1 MADNMTIG
9 PALAIGGNKVEMT
22 QQGKIQV
29 TNPNGKIKTL
39 SQDQFKKQLVKNAD
53 KIQNGEDFEFK
64 KDKKTLKI
72 AAAVVATAAV
82 VTGVIYRKEIGKY
95 MKDFSFKKLWN
106 DIKGLFKSKNS
117 KGVKD
122 ATNAVATDT
131 QAGKAE
137 AKVRT
142 IFDGEKTANATIEG
156 NTPQAVEARLTSKE
170 TINLKNKTIGQA
182 ADADAKAF
190 EARAAE
196 LNANHANTQAE
207 LNNTFKGYDPVKF
220 KQGQVLENAGLT
232 QEQYKIVKRHANP
245 EKVVKFTDKEKAV
258 LPKWIQDSETCQRYA
273 NSIEAQFA
281 KIDEMFPKAVPAKK

>member
-1 MADNMTIG
+1 MADNMAIG

-29 TNPNGKIKTL
+29 TTPKGKIKTL
-39 SQDQFKKQLVKNAD
+39 SQDQFKKQLIKNAD

-64 KDKKTLKI
+64 KDKKGLKI

-106 DIKGLFKSKNS
+106 DFKGLFKSKNN

-122 ATNAVATDT
+122 AANAAATDT
-131 QAGKAE
+131 KAE
-137 AKVRT
+137 TKVRT

-170 TINLKNKTIGQA
+170 TIDLKNKTIGQA

-190 EARAAE
+190 EKRAAE
-196 LNANHANTQAE
+196 LKANHANTEAD
-207 LNNTFKGYDPVKF
+207 LKKVFKDYDPVKF
-220 KQGQVLENAGLT
+220 KKGQVLENAGLT
-232 QEQYKIVKRHANP
+232 KEQYQIVKRHSNP
-245 EKVVKFTDKEKAV
+245 DKVVKFTDKEKAV
-258 LPKWIQDSETCQRYA
+258 LPKWIQDSETCQRYT

>member
-1 MADNMTIG
+1 MADNMAIG

-29 TNPNGKIKTL
+29 TTPKGKIKTL
-39 SQDQFKKQLVKNAD
+39 SQDQFKKQLIKNAD

-64 KDKKTLKI
+64 KDKKGLKI

-106 DIKGLFKSKNS
+106 DFKGLFKSKNN

-122 ATNAVATDT
+122 ATNAVAGD
-131 QAGKAE
+131 AE
-137 AKVRT
+137 AKAVQDAKRHAT
-142 IFDGEKTANATIEG
+142 YSKQEAANDAHRHHAK
-156 NTPQAVEARLTSKE
+156 NAD
-170 TINLKNKTIGQA
+170 TINFTDAERQTVKN
-182 ADADAKAF
+182 DAS
-190 EARAAE
+190 
-196 LNANHANTQAE
+196 QI
-207 LNNTFKGYDPVKF
+207 FKDYDPVKF
-220 KQGQVLENAGLT
+220 KKGQVLENAGLT
-232 QEQYKIVKRHANP
+232 KEQYKIVKRHSNP
-245 EKVVKFTDKEKAV
+245 DKVVKFTDKEKAV
-258 LPKWIQDSETCQRYA
+258 LPKWIQDSETCQRYT

>member
-82 VTGVIYRKEIGKY
+82 VTGVIYRKQIGKY

-122 ATNAVATDT
+122 ATNAVAGDT
-131 QAGKAE
+131 E
-137 AKVRT
+137 AKAALDAKRHAT
-142 IFDGEKTANATIEG
+142 YSKTEAAN
-156 NTPQAVEARLTSKE
+156 EAHRYHAKNAE
-170 TINLKNKTIGQA
+170 TINLTEAERKAGI
-182 ADADAKAF
+182 ADA
-190 EARAAE
+190 EAA
-196 LNANHANTQAE
+196 
-207 LNNTFKGYDPVKF
+207 FKGYDPLKF
-220 KQGQVLENAGLT
+220 KKGQVLENAGLT

-245 EKVVKFTDKEKAV
+245 EKVVKFTDKEKEV